1 MDQSFP
7 PLSSI
12 GNSAGHLVQ
21 PPAIEV
27 VPDSSPEQARQ
38 EFVQEASDPR
48 RDLARLASGLGFGAL
63 YGLALGARTGGA
75 SLLQHALASSAGLAA
90 VGVLGM
96 PSLFVLLAL
105 VNAPVSPAAMLS
117 ASARALGSAGFVL
130 AGLAPSAALL
140 VVTIRSGSAAACVTQ
155 AGLLLSGGIGLYQL
169 VGAVRRMFLG
179 LPLGLRMKGNAL
191 LLAFCVFAALLAT
204 RVWCALPVLQGAQ

>member
-1 MDQSFP
+1 
-7 PLSSI
+7 
-12 GNSAGHLVQ
+12 
-21 PPAIEV
+21 
-27 VPDSSPEQARQ
+27 
-38 EFVQEASDPR
+38 
-48 RDLARLASGLGFGAL
+48 
-63 YGLALGARTGGA
+63 
-75 SLLQHALASSAGLAA
+75 
-90 VGVLGM
+90 
-96 PSLFVLLAL
+96 LFVLLAL

-140 VVTIRSGSAAACVTQ
+140 VVTIRSGSAAAFVTQ